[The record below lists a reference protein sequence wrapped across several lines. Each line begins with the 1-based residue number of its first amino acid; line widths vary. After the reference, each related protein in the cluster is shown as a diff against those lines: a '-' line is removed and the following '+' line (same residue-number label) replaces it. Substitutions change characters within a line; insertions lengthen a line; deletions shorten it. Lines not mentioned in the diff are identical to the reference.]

1 MKTLVVYYSRK
12 GYVQEAAMQKVRQ
25 ENADFL
31 ELETIENTAGW
42 YGFAN
47 CAKFA
52 VTGKAMTL
60 FPYETDVSAY
70 DKVIICTP
78 VWMGRICSP
87 MAEFMKK
94 EKHNI
99 TKAEY
104 VFFHFLP
111 ADTNKIAD
119 EADRMLRLKRDKV
132 TSVQCMTGKIIKEEE
147 F

>member
-1 MKTLVVYYSRK
+1 
-12 GYVQEAAMQKVRQ
+12 
-25 ENADFL
+25 
-31 ELETIENTAGW
+31 
-42 YGFAN
+42 
-47 CAKFA
+47 
-52 VTGKAMTL
+52 
-60 FPYETDVSAY
+60 
-70 DKVIICTP
+70 
-78 VWMGRICSP
+78 
-87 MAEFMKK
+87 MKK